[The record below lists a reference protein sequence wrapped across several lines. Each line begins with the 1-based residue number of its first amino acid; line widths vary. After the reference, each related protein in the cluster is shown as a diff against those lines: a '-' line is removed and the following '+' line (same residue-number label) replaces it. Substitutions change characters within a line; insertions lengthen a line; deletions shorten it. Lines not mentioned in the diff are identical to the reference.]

1 MKFVLP
7 ALGSV
12 AAIALFAFS
21 TANQSAIAVEQPRYD
36 DTFEQLDLFADVLAR
51 VRNDYVESVN
61 DGELIEDAINGMLQ
75 SLDPHSLY
83 FSPEKFKEFQVS
95 TSGQYGGL
103 GMEVTMEDGFVKV
116 IAPIDDSPAKRAGI
130 KAGDYITEIEGKS
143 LIGLSLSDAVEKMRG
158 KPGEPI
164 NITIA
169 REGEDEPIDISLTR
183 EIIKRQIVKYEV
195 KDGLGYIRISQFND
209 KAAEGL
215 EKAINSLRSELGN
228 RLPGIILDLRG
239 NPGGRLD
246 QSIKV
251 SSAFLDGGEVVSTRG
266 RKASDIESYK
276 GQRGEL
282 AKGVPL
288 VVLIDGASASA
299 SEIVAGAVQ
308 DRGRGII
315 LGMTSFG
322 KGSVQSVIP
331 LRGGRDGAI
340 KLTTQRYYTPD
351 GRSIQGTGIDP
362 DIAVSAVPD
371 DGKERVS
378 RSESDLPNAIPNE
391 NADDNEDQNTKDN
404 AGEDTENSAEIE
416 AIELIIDYPPEGFEI
431 SDDYQLQKAIELLKS
446 GQYSQKLAQF
456 SK

>member
-21 TANQSAIAVEQPRYD
+21 TANQTAIAVERPSYD

-51 VRNDYVESVN
+51 VRNDYVEDVN
-61 DGELIEDAINGMLQ
+61 DSELIEEAINGMLQ

-83 FSPEKFKEFQVS
+83 YSPESYKDFQVS

-130 KAGDYITEIEGKS
+130 KAGDFITEIEGKS
-143 LIGLSLSDAVEKMRG
+143 LLGLSLSEAVDKMRG

-164 NITIA
+164 TITIA
-169 REGEDEPIDISLTR
+169 RENEEEPLEISLTR

-195 KDGLGYIRISQFND
+195 KDELAYIRISQFNE
-209 KAAEGL
+209 KAEEGL
-215 EKAINSLRSELGN
+215 QTAIKSLRSELGGK
-228 RLPGIILDLRG
+228 LPGIILDLRG

-246 QSIKV
+246 QSVKV

-266 RKASDIESYK
+266 RKASDKDSFK
-276 GQRGEL
+276 GERGEL

-288 VVLIDGASASA
+288 VILIDGASASA

-315 LGMTSFG
+315 MGMTSFG

-371 DGKERVS
+371 DGKERTS
-378 RSESDLPNAIPNE
+378 RNESDLPNAIPNE
-391 NADDNEDQNTKDN
+391 DADED
-404 AGEDTENSAEIE
+404 AVEAEIV
-416 AIELIIDYPPEGFEI
+416 ELIVDYPPEGFEVE
-431 SDDYQLQKAIELLKS
+431 DDYQLQKAIELLKS
-446 GQYSQKLAQF
+446 GTYATKLAKF
-456 SK
+456 TK

>member
-7 ALGSV
+7 AIGSV

-21 TANQSAIAVEQPRYD
+21 TANQTAIAVERPSYD

-51 VRNDYVESVN
+51 VRNDYVEGVDDS
-61 DGELIEDAINGMLQ
+61 ELIEEAINGMLQ

-83 FSPEKFKEFQVS
+83 YSPEAFKDFQVN

-130 KAGDYITEIEGKS
+130 KAGDFITEIEGKS
-143 LIGLSLSDAVEKMRG
+143 LLGLSLSEAVDKMRG

-164 NITIA
+164 NITVV
-169 REGEDEPIDISLTR
+169 RVDVEEPLEISLTR

-195 KDGLGYIRISQFND
+195 KDGLGYIRISQFNE
-209 KAAEGL
+209 KAEEGL
-215 EKAINSLRSELGN
+215 TKAIKSLRRELGGKI
-228 RLPGIILDLRG
+228 PGIILDLRG

-266 RKASDIESYK
+266 RRASDQDSYK
-276 GQRGEL
+276 GERGEL

-308 DRGRGII
+308 DRERGIVM
-315 LGMTSFG
+315 GMTSFG

-371 DGKERVS
+371 DGKERTS
-378 RSESDLPNAIPNE
+378 RSESDLPNAIANE
-391 NADDNEDQNTKDN
+391 NAED
-404 AGEDTENSAEIE
+404 GETVEEIVE
-416 AIELIIDYPPEGFEI
+416 VIIDYPPEDFEVE
-431 SDDYQLQKAIELLKS
+431 DDYQLQKAIELLNS
-446 GQYSQKLAQF
+446 GTYAAKLAEV